1 MPKRAF
7 RSPQINFRQPGFRR
21 DFRGSAGFLSLFYLL
36 FTVDRL
42 SQEPEA
48 SLASYMRDCR
58 AVGSGSFF
66 AARFCL
72 SVVSA
77 GIRIVEV
84 FRPPAMPSTEA
95 MNNVSAGRILTDK
108 HGRQITD
115 LRISVT
121 DRCNY
126 RCVYCRTGNEGALFA
141 ELPSEDY
148 LRMARVFVSLGIS
161 KIRLTGGEPLLRRD
175 LPELVSELA
184 RLRTADGAEL
194 DLAITTNGH
203 LLRKLAGPLADAGLK
218 RVTVS
223 MDAVDRERFARITRV
238 SNGFDNVLAG
248 IRAAKEA
255 KLEPIKINCV
265 LLRGFNDDQIVE
277 FGRFARDEN
286 VVVRFIEFM
295 PLEEGRVWSPGI
307 VVRLQEILERMA
319 RFRPLREIEHGASE
333 TARRYVFDD
342 GVGEIGIIAPVSMP
356 FCGHCSRVRLTSDG
370 KLRTC
375 LFSVIEHDLYGLM
388 RRGASDERLSQFII
402 ESVHQKEE
410 RHHIGEPGFVP
421 PSRSMVHIGG

>member
-1 MPKRAF
+1 MAAMF
-7 RSPQINFRQPGFRR
+7 
-21 DFRGSAGFLSLFYLL
+21 SAEM
-36 FTVDRL
+36 TDK
-42 SQEPEA
+42 
-48 SLASYMRDCR
+48 
-58 AVGSGSFF
+58 
-66 AARFCL
+66 
-72 SVVSA
+72 VSA
-77 GIRIVEV
+77 H
-84 FRPPAMPSTEA
+84 TL
-95 MNNVSAGRILTDK
+95 LTDK
-108 HGRQITD
+108 HGRRITD

-126 RCVYCRTGNEGALFA
+126 RCVYCRTGNDGALFA

-148 LRMARVFVSLGIS
+148 LRMARVFVSLGIT
-161 KIRLTGGEPLLRRD
+161 KIRLTGGEPLLRRE
-175 LPELVSELA
+175 LPELVGELA
-184 RLRTADGAEL
+184 RLRTVQGDEL

-203 LLRKLAGPLADAGLK
+203 LLQKLAGPLAAAGLK

-238 SNGFDNVLAG
+238 SNGFDKVLAG

-255 KLEPIKINCV
+255 NLGPVKINCV
-265 LLRGFNDDQIVE
+265 LLRGFNDDQITE
-277 FGRFARDEN
+277 FGRFAREEN

-295 PLEEGRVWSPGI
+295 PLEEDRVWSPQI
-307 VVRLQEILERMA
+307 VVPLKEILQRMA
-319 RFRPLREIEHGASE
+319 SFRPLREIEHGASE

-370 KLRTC
+370 KIRTC

-388 RRGASDERLSQFII
+388 RRGVSDERLSLFII
-402 ESVHQKEE
+402 EAISQKEE